1 VAYDLIIR
9 NGTVVDGSG
18 LPGYRADVGV
28 RDGLIAAIGKLS
40 GEQAAET
47 LDAEGHVVA
56 PGFIDGHAHYDAQL
70 FWDPLGTNDC
80 WHGVTTAVMGN
91 CGFTLAPCAEADKHH
106 VFTNLEMAEEIP
118 PAAMEAG
125 IPWSW
130 ETFPE
135 YMDAV
140 DRLPKGINYASYV
153 GHSALRTYV
162 MGERAFSEKASDDDL
177 VRLMHEVEVAMDAGA
192 VGFSTTVS
200 ANHRTARGGPV
211 ASRAADWSEI
221 RALAGVMGRR
231 GEGVF
236 EISRG
241 IANVDA
247 ETRRAEIDRLKSL
260 AIETGVPCTFGGA
273 WSTRT
278 HNRNWREQFAMVDEV
293 TRRGGKML
301 VQATAAWN
309 GSLRS
314 FETFMP
320 YDMAPVWREFRK
332 RPLAEQEKGLRDP
345 EMRARL
351 VDAVHNHKRETN
363 PAYNNVL
370 LRDID
375 WNWVFPMYRTLP
387 PYRSVAEIARE
398 RGQEPIE
405 TVIDLALEKNLK
417 LFFIAPTNC
426 EDQDYVLA
434 MLRHPN
440 TAVTFGDSGAHV
452 ETIVNPVQ
460 ADLLGNWVRQ
470 KNAITLEAAVRKV
483 TFDIAA
489 FWGLDRR
496 GLVHEGWHADLVI
509 FDPATIA
516 PDLPELVHDQPTG
529 AARIL
534 QKAVGIR
541 ATVVN
546 GRVLTRDQSHAGGYP
561 GKLLRGAP
569 KTARTSLSGRTGTL
583 QGTGALLR
591 A

>member
-1 VAYDLIIR
+1 MAYDLIVR
-9 NGTVVDGSG
+9 GGTIVDGSG

-28 RDGLIAAIGKLS
+28 KDGRIAAIGHLAGQGA
-40 GEQAAET
+40 GEV
-47 LDAEGHVVA
+47 LDAEGHIVA
-56 PGFIDGHAHYDAQL
+56 PGFIDGHAHYDAQV
-70 FWDPLGTNDC
+70 FWDHLGTNDC
-80 WHGVTTAVMGN
+80 WHGVTTSVMGN
-91 CGFTLAPCAEADKHH
+91 CGFTLAPCAEANKRH

-118 PAAMEAG
+118 PDAMEAG

-130 ETFPE
+130 TSFAE
-135 YMDAV
+135 YMNAV
-140 DRLPKGINYASYV
+140 DHLPKGINYACYA

-162 MGERAFSEKASDDDL
+162 MGERAFSEAATDDDME
-177 VRLMHEVEVAMDAGA
+177 RLTRELEIAMHAGA
-192 VGFSTTVS
+192 VGFSTTTS
-200 ANHRTARGGPV
+200 PNHRTAQGGPV
-211 ASRAADWSEI
+211 ASRAAEWSEI
-221 RALAGVMGRR
+221 RSLVGTLGRL
-231 GEGVF
+231 GAGVF

-241 IANVDA
+241 IANADKELRA
-247 ETRRAEIDRLKSL
+247 AEIARMKAL
-260 AIETGVPCTFGGA
+260 AIDTGVPCTFGGA
-273 WSTRT
+273 WS
-278 HNRNWREQFAMVDEV
+278 NRSNSGNWRDQFAMVDEV
-293 TRRGGKML
+293 TQAGGKML

-320 YDMAPVWREFRK
+320 YDMAPVWRSFRK
-332 RPLAEQEKGLRDP
+332 LPLAEQAKGLRDP
-345 EMRARL
+345 DMRKKL
-351 VDAVHNHKRETN
+351 VEATRNRPRETN

-375 WNWVFPMYRTLP
+375 WNWYFPMYRTLP

-405 TVIDLALEKNLK
+405 TVIDLALEHDLK

-426 EDQDYVLA
+426 EDQNYVLA

-470 KNAITLEAAVRKV
+470 KQAITMEAAVRKI
-483 TFDIAA
+483 TFDIAS
-489 FWGLDRR
+489 FWGLKGR
-496 GLVHEGWHADLVI
+496 GLVREGWHADLAI

-516 PDLPELVHDQPTG
+516 PDLPVLVHDQPRG
-529 AARIL
+529 AARIR

-546 GRVLTRDQSHAGGYP
+546 GAVLMRDNEHSGAYP
-561 GKLLRGAP
+561 GQLLRGNLA
-569 KTARTSLSGRTGTL
+569 T
-583 QGTGALLR
+583 
-591 A
+591 